1 MKQIVI
7 LVLLCCVTA
16 FGAVTYSSTSLRD
29 IMEYWLT
36 DDKVVDFNMDG
47 IVNLK
52 DFALIGS
59 YGSDEYGLDTYGN

>member
-1 MKQIVI
+1 MKYTIPIVCI
-7 LVLLCCVTA
+7 LLCI
-16 FGAVTYSSTSLRD
+16 SISLGSIALLD

-36 DDKVVDFNMDG
+36 DDKIVDYNNDG

-59 YGSDEYGLDTYGN
+59 YGSDEYGIDTYGN